1 MLLKISLIALPVF
14 LFFDALWLGLI
25 AKNFYAKQL
34 GSLMKTEI
42 NWWAA
47 IIFYLLFV
55 IGLAFFVIG
64 PAVDKK
70 SLVLALIGG
79 ALFGLIC
86 YATYDLTNLATL
98 KNWPIMV
105 TLVDLLWGT
114 ILSATVAVISYI
126 MVNKIFL

>member
-105 TLVDLLWGT
+105 TLVDLLRGT